1 MDRREFWYDL
11 PKERIAQAPAEPRDA
26 SRLLILDRTR
36 GGLDEG
42 IFRDLPE
49 RLDAGDLLVLNDTRV
64 FRARLRARRRTGGA
78 VEILLIA
85 PDEDGA
91 WRALLSPDGKI
102 REGESLV
109 LRDGRSIIAGP
120 REDRMARRISFEG
133 GASGWEIAE
142 ALGET
147 PLPPYI
153 RRREGEDPLDAESYQ
168 TVFARRPGSAAAPT
182 AGLHFTPALLEA
194 VEARG
199 IALARITLH
208 VGPGTFLP
216 IRAHAIEEHRID
228 PEFAEVPAEVCARIE
243 ETRAAGHRVVAVG
256 TTVVRSL
263 ETAARRGSE
272 AGSGFRGWTDLY
284 IHPPFEF
291 RWVDAMVT
299 NFHLPESSL
308 LLLVAAFAGRER
320 ILAAYAEAVR
330 RGFRF
335 YSFGDAMLI
344 L

>member
-344 L
+344 V